1 MLEGQPT
8 ALNADWARPV
18 VHWEIVARHPERLAS
33 FYRQL
38 FHWQIGQGP
47 IMQVAPG
54 LGGPE
59 PGPAGH
65 LRAGDHPGI
74 SLYVQVRNLGESLRA
89 AETLGGQV
97 LRAPFDAATSTT
109 LAIILDPEGNRLV
122 LVQQ

>member
-1 MLEGQPT
+1 MTQT
-8 ALNADWARPV
+8 ADWPRPV
-18 VHWEIVARHPERLAS
+18 VHWEIVARNPEGLAT

-38 FHWQIGQGP
+38 FHWQIGEGGV
-47 IMQVAPG
+47 MQVAPG

-65 LRAGDHPGI
+65 LRAGDRPGI
-74 SLYVQVRNLGESLRA
+74 SLYVQVRNLEESLGL
-89 AETLGGQV
+89 AETLGGRL
-97 LRAPFDAATSTT
+97 LRAPFDAPTGTT